1 MFNPPIGEQGI
12 WFSNPAAVY
21 RVTSIGIIGK
31 HIWSRVI
38 EDRKNKIEIYGVEEL
53 LKICAPSHKVN
64 VYKYICNLELLK
76 FFEEKRAKI
85 MKQCYELLLCFN
97 EMNIPDDVTRYLCE
111 QFFINAI

>member
-1 MFNPPIGEQGI
+1 MFAPPIGEQGI

-97 EMNIPDDVTRYLCE
+97 QMNIPDDVTRYLCE